1 MSHKIRLQRLSNFN
15 LLVQFR
21 SYEEKKCCEYGLWLL
36 VVYSDTLGYYAKE
49 EVTVVKSFI
58 VTKRIEIR
66 IPGARVINIFKVV
79 INTAAL

>member
-1 MSHKIRLQRLSNFN
+1 VTN
-15 LLVQFR
+15 
-21 SYEEKKCCEYGLWLL
+21 
-36 VVYSDTLGYYAKE
+36 TLAYYTKV

-66 IPGARVINIFKVV
+66 IPGARVLNIFTVV